1 MAHHKQAEKR
11 NRQGQR
17 RALRN
22 KSVRSG
28 VRTAIK
34 KLQLALDTA
43 KPEEV
48 KGLLQDAIRKLDKAH
63 GKGVLTRRASSRR
76 VSQVTRAANAAAK
89 AKR

>member
-1 MAHHKQAEKR
+1 VAHHKQAEKR
-11 NRQGQR
+11 NRQSQR

-34 KLQLALDTA
+34 KLQEALAAA

-48 KGLLQDAIRKLDKAH
+48 KGLLQEAIRKLDTAH
-63 GKGVLTRRASSRR
+63 GKNVLTRRASARR
-76 VSQVTRAANAAAK
+76 ISQVTRAANAAAK
-89 AKR
+89 AKG

>member
-22 KSVRSG
+22 KSVRTG
-28 VRTAIK
+28 VRTAVK
-34 KLQLALDTA
+34 KLQQALATA

-48 KGLLQDAIRKLDKAH
+48 KGLLQEAIRKLDKAH
-63 GKGVLTRRASSRR
+63 GKGVLTRRASARR
-76 VSQVTRAANAAAK
+76 ISQVTRAANAAK
-89 AKR
+89 AKP

>member
-11 NRQGQR
+11 NRQSQR

-22 KSVRSG
+22 KSIRTG

-34 KLQLALDTA
+34 KLRQALASA

-48 KGLLQDAIRKLDKAH
+48 QGLLREAIRKLDKAH

-76 VSQVTRAANAAAK
+76 ISQVTRAANAAVK
-89 AKR
+89 AKG

>member
-1 MAHHKQAEKR
+1 VAHHKQAEKR
-11 NRQGQR
+11 NRQSRR

-22 KSVRSG
+22 KSIRTG

-34 KLQLALDTA
+34 KLRQALDRA

-48 KGLLQDAIRKLDKAH
+48 QGLLRQAIRMLDRAH

-76 VSQVTRAANAAAK
+76 ISQVARAAAAATRA
-89 AKR
+89 KR